1 MIYNN
6 VFSFCNKSTKINY
19 KNSAFNTFRC
29 ISGVKYL
36 IDVLFSNR
44 DNLNKFCQIYYIDST
59 QKQLKRR
66 IVDDTRDNTLDVDVF
81 LILQRLIKN
90 INLYTK
96 TFKLYEERLRE
107 NLNSNVKVL
116 LKQIDLRR

>member
-6 VFSFCNKSTKINY
+6 VFFFCNKSTKINY
-19 KNSAFNTFRC
+19 KNNIFSTFRC
-29 ISGVKYL
+29 MSNVKYL
-36 IDVLFSNR
+36 IDILFLNR

-66 IVDDTRDNTLDVDVF
+66 IIDNTRDNTLDVDVL

-90 INLYTK
+90 INLYAK
-96 TFKLYEERLRE
+96 TFKLYEERFRE
-107 NLNSNVKVL
+107 NSNLNVKIF